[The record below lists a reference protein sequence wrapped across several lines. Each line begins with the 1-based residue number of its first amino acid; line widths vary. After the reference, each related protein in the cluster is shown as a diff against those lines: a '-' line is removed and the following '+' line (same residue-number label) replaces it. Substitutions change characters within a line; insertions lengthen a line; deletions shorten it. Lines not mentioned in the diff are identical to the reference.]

1 MASSA
6 NWDVRDHGED
16 VRDVSATLRA
26 QIAYLP
32 QIKEHPCGSTK
43 YLCCYLMPN
52 GQTLAIER
60 KGKRT
65 ATIWMRAKDRPN
77 YFLDNV
83 TAELS
88 YPWPE
93 PGRYGRNSNLRRL
106 PELANETLLRIKV
119 PSADSGIKFLRSVM
133 NS

>member
-1 MASSA
+1 MRFDEIPLLLPNAERS
-6 NWDVRDHGED
+6 NTRD
-16 VRDVSATLRA
+16 RA
-26 QIAYLP
+26 QREADGDDLDAG
-32 QIKEHPCGSTK
+32 KGS
-43 YLCCYLMPN
+43 
-52 GQTLAIER
+52 
-60 KGKRT
+60 
-65 ATIWMRAKDRPN
+65 AKL
-77 YFLDNV
+77 FLDNV